1 MTTESTIKNQ
11 DEPVRHPVIFA
22 GAGPGDPEL
31 ITVKGQ
37 HALADAD
44 LVIYAGSLVPE
55 AVLKWT
61 KPETRVL
68 NSASMNLE
76 EIIDEI
82 EKAYKRGKQVVRLHT
97 GDPSLYGAVFE
108 QMAKLDK
115 KSIPCKVI
123 PGVTAAFAAA
133 AAMGIEYTL
142 PEVSQTL
149 ILTRMAGR
157 TPVPENEALESLA
170 EHKASMAIYLS
181 ISMVDKVAR
190 VLEKAYGKDAVCAV
204 VYCVSQPEEKIIF
217 TSPGELPEIVRKEKI
232 TRQALIIIGKAL
244 DIGKHKEKYKSKLY
258 DKNFSHGFRKKKNDK
273 IALWAITPKG
283 ALLAREIAECLPD
296 AKLHLSADLN
306 INDIPA
312 SYFKRL
318 SDAIVSDF
326 HAYTGHVFIMST
338 GIVVRL
344 IASCIRNKTTDPAV
358 VVVDEIGRHVVSL
371 VSGHLGGANSLAIKV
386 AGLIG
391 ADPVINTATDVNQ
404 VTAIDVLAKQHNLFI
419 ENPEAIKNINMALI
433 TGKKFYLHDQYKLL
447 RDSIDPSHIFPSHTF
462 PAHIP
467 TDFKKGQITGN
478 EDIPDVSIGV
488 FIDDTLADLSKKVLI
503 LRPGSLVAGI
513 GCNRNTTMKEIKEF
527 FEKVL
532 KESGLAVASVIRLS
546 TINLKTDEPGL
557 IALAEELKLPISFFD
572 KDELNRADG
581 IKSPSDMVEKHTG
594 VKSVCEA
601 AAILASK
608 NGKLIVPKHSTQN
621 VTVAIAR
628 IPFIL

>member
-1 MTTESTIKNQ
+1 MKTRSTIHNQ
-11 DEPVRHPVIFA
+11 DEYVRHPVIFA

-37 HALADAD
+37 QALADAN

-61 KPETRVL
+61 KPKTRVL
-68 NSASMNLE
+68 NSASMHLE
-76 EIIDEI
+76 EIVDEI
-82 EKAYKRGKQVVRLHT
+82 EKAYKKGKHVVRLHT
-97 GDPSLYGAVFE
+97 GDPSLYGAISE
-108 QMAKLDK
+108 QMAQLDK
-115 KSIPCKVI
+115 KSIPYKVI

-170 EHKASMAIYLS
+170 EHKASMSIYLS

-190 VLEKAYGKDAVCAV
+190 VLEKAYGKHATCAV

-217 TSPGELPEIVRKEKI
+217 TSPGGLPEIVRKEKI

-244 DIGKHKEKYKSKLY
+244 DIGKHKRKYKSKLY
-258 DKNFSHGFRKKKNDK
+258 DRIFSHGFRKNKNDR

-283 ALLAREIAECLPD
+283 ALLARKIAENLPD
-296 AKLHLSADLN
+296 SRLHLSADLN
-306 INDIPA
+306 INDVPA
-312 SYFKRL
+312 SCFERL
-318 SDAIVSDF
+318 SDAIAGDF

-344 IASCIRNKTTDPAV
+344 IASCIRNKRTDPAV
-358 VVVDEIGRHVVSL
+358 VVLDETGRHAISL

-386 AGLIG
+386 ARLTG
-391 ADPVINTATDVNQ
+391 ADPVITTATDVNQ
-404 VTAIDVLAKQHNLFI
+404 VPAIDVLAKQHNLFI
-419 ENPEAIKNINMALI
+419 ENPEAIKNINMAFI
-433 TGKKFYLHDQYKLL
+433 TGKKFYLHDPYALL
-447 RDSIDPSHIFPSHTF
+447 RDSIDSSHIL
-462 PAHIP
+462 
-467 TDFKKGQITGN
+467 TDFKKGQITEN
-478 EDIPDVSIGV
+478 EDIPGV
-488 FIDDTLADLSKKVLI
+488 FIDDTLADLSKKMLI

-513 GCNRNTTMKEIKEF
+513 GCNRNTTMKEIEEF
-527 FEKVL
+527 FKEVL
-532 KESGLAVASVIRLS
+532 EGSKLAISSVISLA
-546 TINLKTDEPGL
+546 TINLKADEPGL
-557 IALAEELKLPISFFD
+557 IALAEELNLPISFYD

-581 IKSPSDMVEKHTG
+581 IKSPSDMVEKYTG

-608 NGKLIVPKHSTQN
+608 NGKLIVPKHSTRN

-628 IPFIL
+628 IPFIS

>member
-1 MTTESTIKNQ
+1 MKTRTTIHNQ
-11 DEPVRHPVIFA
+11 DKCVRHPVIFA

-37 HALADAD
+37 HALAGAD

-61 KPETRVL
+61 KSETRVL

-82 EKAYKRGKQVVRLHT
+82 EKAYKKGKHVVRLHT
-97 GDPSLYGAVFE
+97 GDPSLYGAIFE

-157 TPVPENEALESLA
+157 TPVPENEALELLA

-181 ISMVDKVAR
+181 ISMVDKVAM
-190 VLEKAYGKDAVCAV
+190 VLEKAYGKDATCAV

-217 TSPGELPEIVRKEKI
+217 TSPGELPEVVKKEKI
-232 TRQALIIIGKAL
+232 KRQALIVIGKVL

-258 DKNFSHGFRKKKNDK
+258 DRNFSHGFRKKKNDR
-273 IALWAITPKG
+273 IAVWAITSKG
-283 ALLAREIAECLPD
+283 ALLARKIAENLPD
-296 AKLHLSADLN
+296 ARLHFSADLN
-306 INDIPA
+306 INDVSA
-312 SYFKRL
+312 SCFERL
-318 SDAIVSDF
+318 SDAIACDF
-326 HAYTGHVFIMST
+326 HSYAGHVFIMST

-358 VVVDEIGRHVVSL
+358 VVVDETGRHAVSL

-391 ADPVINTATDVNQ
+391 ADPVITTATDVNQ
-404 VTAIDVLAKQHNLFI
+404 APAIDVLAKQHNLFI
-419 ENPEAIKNINMALI
+419 ENPEAIKNINMAFI
-433 TGKKFYLHDQYKLL
+433 TGKKFYLHDPYKFL
-447 RDSIDPSHIFPSHTF
+447 RDSIDSLHIL
-462 PAHIP
+462 
-467 TDFKKGQITGN
+467 TDFKKRQITEN
-478 EDIPDVSIGV
+478 EDIPGV
-488 FIDDTLADLSKKVLI
+488 FIDDTLTDLSKKTLI

-527 FEKVL
+527 LKKVL
-532 KESGLAVASVIRLS
+532 EESKLAISSVISLA
-546 TINLKTDEPGL
+546 TINLKADEPGL
-557 IALAEELKLPISFFD
+557 IALAEDLNLPISFFD

-581 IKSPSDMVEKHTG
+581 IKSPSDMVKKHTG

-608 NGKLIVPKHSTQN
+608 NGKLIVPKHSTRN

-628 IPFIL
+628 IPFIS

>member
-1 MTTESTIKNQ
+1 MKTESTIQNQ
-11 DEPVRHPVIFA
+11 DEPVRYPVIFA

-37 HALADAD
+37 QALADAD

-55 AVLKWT
+55 TVLKWT

-68 NSASMNLE
+68 NSASMHLE

-82 EKAYKRGKQVVRLHT
+82 EKAYKKGKQVVRLHT
-97 GDPSLYGAVFE
+97 GDPSLYGAIFE

-157 TPVPENEALESLA
+157 THVPETEALELLA

-181 ISMVDKVAR
+181 ISMVDKVAM
-190 VLEKAYGKDAVCAV
+190 VLEKAYGKHATCAV

-232 TRQALIIIGKAL
+232 TRQALIIVGKVLA
-244 DIGKHKEKYKSKLY
+244 IGKHKGKYKSKLY

-283 ALLAREIAECLPD
+283 ALLARKIAESLPY
-296 AKLHLSADLN
+296 ARLQLSADLN

-312 SYFKRL
+312 FYFKRL
-318 SDAIVSDF
+318 FDAISGDF

-391 ADPVINTATDVNQ
+391 AEPVITTATDVNQ
-404 VTAIDVLAKQHNLFI
+404 TPAIDVLAKQHNLFI
-419 ENPEAIKNINMALI
+419 QNPEAIKNINMAFI
-433 TGKKFYLHDQYKLL
+433 TGKKFYLHDPYSLL
-447 RDSIDPSHIFPSHTF
+447 RDNIEPSHIFS
-462 PAHIP
+462 AHIL

-478 EDIPDVSIGV
+478 EDIPGV
-488 FIDDTLADLSKKVLI
+488 FIDDALADLSKKMLI

-513 GCNRNTTMKEIKEF
+513 GCNRNTTVKEIKEF
-527 FEKVL
+527 LEKVL
-532 KESGLAVASVIRLS
+532 EESKLAISSVIS
-546 TINLKTDEPGL
+546 IATINLKADEPGL
-557 IALAEELKLPISFFD
+557 IALAEELKLPISFYD

-608 NGKLIVPKHSTQN
+608 NGKLIVPKHSTRN

-628 IPFIL
+628 IPFIS

>member
-1 MTTESTIKNQ
+1 MKTKSPIKNQ
-11 DEPVRHPVIFA
+11 DERVRHPVIFA

-37 HALADAD
+37 RALADAD

-68 NSASMNLE
+68 NSASMHLE

-82 EKAYKRGKQVVRLHT
+82 EKAYKKGKHVVRLHA
-97 GDPSLYGAVFE
+97 GDPSLYGAIFE

-142 PEVSQTL
+142 PELSQTL

-157 TPVPENEALESLA
+157 TPVPENEALELLA

-190 VLEKAYGKDAVCAV
+190 VLEKAYGKHAACAV
-204 VYCVSQPEEKIIF
+204 VYRVSQPEEKIIF

-258 DKNFSHGFRKKKNDK
+258 DKNFSHGFRKKKNNR

-283 ALLAREIAECLPD
+283 VLIARKIAENLPD
-296 AKLHLSADLN
+296 ARLHLSADLN
-306 INDIPA
+306 INDISA
-312 SYFKRL
+312 SCFERL
-318 SDAIVSDF
+318 SDAVSSNF

-358 VVVDEIGRHVVSL
+358 VVLDEIGRHAISL

-391 ADPVINTATDVNQ
+391 AEPVITTATDVNQ
-404 VTAIDVLAKQHNLFI
+404 APAIDVLAKQHNLFI
-419 ENPEAIKNINMALI
+419 ENPEAIKNINMAFI
-433 TGKKFYLHDQYKLL
+433 TGKKFYLHDPYKLL
-447 RDSIDPSHIFPSHTF
+447 CDSIS
-462 PAHIP
+462 PAHILK
-467 TDFKKGQITGN
+467 DFKKGQITEN
-478 EDIPDVSIGV
+478 EDIPGV
-488 FIDDTLADLSKKVLI
+488 FIDDVLADLSKKMLI

-513 GCNRNTTMKEIKEF
+513 GCNRNTSMKEIKEF
-527 FEKVL
+527 L
-532 KESGLAVASVIRLS
+532 KEVLEESKLAIASVIRMA
-546 TINLKTDEPGL
+546 TISLKADEPGL
-557 IALAEELKLPISFFD
+557 IALAEELKLPISFYD
-572 KDELNRADG
+572 KEELNKADG

-608 NGKLIVPKHSTQN
+608 NGKLIVPKHSTRN

-628 IPFIL
+628 IPFIS

>member
-1 MTTESTIKNQ
+1 MEGKQRQSILF
-11 DEPVRHPVIFA
+11 V

-31 ITVKGQ
+31 ITVKGMK
-37 HALADAD
+37 ALKEAD
-44 LVIYAGSLVPE
+44 LIIYAGSLVPE

-61 KPETRVL
+61 KPETMVL

-82 EKAYKRGKQVVRLHT
+82 EKAYKKGKRVVRLHT
-97 GDPSLYGAVFE
+97 GDPGLYGAIFE

-157 TPVPENEALESLA
+157 TPVPETEALELLA

-232 TRQALIIIGKAL
+232 TRQALIIVGKVL
-244 DIGKHKEKYKSKLY
+244 DIGKLKEKYKSKLY

-273 IALWAITPKG
+273 IALWSITPEG
-283 ALLAREIAECLPD
+283 ALLARKIAESLPD
-296 AKLHLSADLN
+296 ARLHLSADLN
-306 INDIPA
+306 INDIQA
-312 SYFKRL
+312 SYFERL
-318 SDAIVSDF
+318 SDAIAGDF

-344 IASCIRNKTTDPAV
+344 IASCIRDKTTDPAV
-358 VVVDEIGRHVVSL
+358 VVLDEIGRHTVSL

-391 ADPVINTATDVNQ
+391 AEPVITTATDVNQ
-404 VTAIDVLAKQHNLFI
+404 APAIDVLAKQHNLFI
-419 ENPEAIKNINMALI
+419 ENPEAIKNINMAFI
-433 TGKKFYLHDQYKLL
+433 TGKKFYLHDPYKLL
-447 RDSIDPSHIFPSHTF
+447 SDSIELSHIL
-462 PAHIP
+462 
-467 TDFKKGQITGN
+467 TDFKKGQITKN
-478 EDIPDVSIGV
+478 EDIPGV
-488 FIDDTLADLSKKVLI
+488 FIDDVLADLSKKMLI

-527 FEKVL
+527 VEKVL
-532 KESGLAVASVIRLS
+532 EESKLAISSLISLS
-546 TINLKTDEPGL
+546 TISLKADEPGL
-557 IALAEELKLPISFFD
+557 IALAEELKLSISFFD

-608 NGKLIVPKHSTQN
+608 NGKLIVPKLSTRN

-628 IPFIL
+628 IPFIS

>member
-1 MTTESTIKNQ
+1 MKTRSTIHNQ
-11 DEPVRHPVIFA
+11 DEYVRHPVIFA

-37 HALADAD
+37 QALADAD

-55 AVLKWT
+55 TVLKWT

-68 NSASMNLE
+68 NSASMHLE

-82 EKAYKRGKQVVRLHT
+82 EKAYKKGKQVVRLHT
-97 GDPSLYGAVFE
+97 GDPSLYGAIFE
-108 QMAKLDK
+108 QMARLDK

-181 ISMVDKVAR
+181 ISMVDKVSR
-190 VLEKAYGKDAVCAV
+190 VLEKAYGKDATCAV

-232 TRQALIIIGKAL
+232 TRQALIIVGKVL
-244 DIGKHKEKYKSKLY
+244 DIGKHKKKYKSKLY

-273 IALWAITPKG
+273 IALWAITPEG
-283 ALLAREIAECLPD
+283 ALLALKIAESLPD
-296 AKLHLSADLN
+296 ARLQLSADLN

-318 SDAIVSDF
+318 SDAIASDF

-391 ADPVINTATDVNQ
+391 AEPVITTATDVNQ
-404 VTAIDVLAKQHNLFI
+404 TPAIDMLAKQHNLFI
-419 ENPEAIKNINMALI
+419 ENPEAIKNINMAFI
-433 TGKKFYLHDQYKLL
+433 TGKKFYLHDPYKLL
-447 RDSIDPSHIFPSHTF
+447 RDSINPSYIFR
-462 PAHIP
+462 AHIL

-478 EDIPDVSIGV
+478 EDIHSV
-488 FIDDTLADLSKKVLI
+488 FIDDALADLSKKMLI

-513 GCNRNTTMKEIKEF
+513 GCNRNTTVKEIKEF
-527 FEKVL
+527 LEKVL
-532 KESGLAVASVIRLS
+532 EESKLAISSLISIA
-546 TINLKTDEPGL
+546 TINLKADEPGL
-557 IALAEELKLPISFFD
+557 IAFAEELKLPISFYD
-572 KDELNRADG
+572 KEELNRADG

-628 IPFIL
+628 IPFIS